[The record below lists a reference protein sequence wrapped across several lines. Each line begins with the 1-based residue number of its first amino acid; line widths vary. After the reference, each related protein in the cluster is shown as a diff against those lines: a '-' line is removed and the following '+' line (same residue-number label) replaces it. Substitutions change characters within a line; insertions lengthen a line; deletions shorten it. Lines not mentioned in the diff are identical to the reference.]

1 MSRRESGL
9 LFKVWEGLRD
19 LVYPPVCAVCGSP
32 EENFLCTTC
41 MEQLEKIHQP
51 CCLWCGAPAS
61 APVADCYECRNR
73 DFFFEK
79 ARAYGLYE
87 GKLGEMIKKF
97 KFKGVRDLHPVL
109 ASFIHQTYQ
118 EFFGNEKFD
127 FLEFV
132 PLSKKRLRERG
143 FNQSEL
149 LAKSLSLRTGILLS
163 GALVKIRETPDQT
176 RVDNHEERQDNVKDA
191 FALKDRGVMR
201 GKSILLI
208 DDVYTTGATV
218 NECAAALKRGGA
230 YRVCVLTL
238 ARSVKNGPWE
248 PGRKVGNIEIA
259 GVPFSKI

>member
-9 LFKVWEGLRD
+9 LFKLWEGLRD
-19 LVYPPVCAVCGSP
+19 LVYPPVCAICGSP
-32 EENFLCTTC
+32 EENLLCTTC
-41 MEQLEKIHQP
+41 MGQLEKIQQP
-51 CCLWCGAPAS
+51 CCLLCGAPVS

-73 DFFFEK
+73 GFFFEK

-97 KFKGVRDLHPVL
+97 KFKGIRELHGVL

-118 EFFGNEKFD
+118 ECFENERFD
-127 FLEFV
+127 FLESV

-149 LAKSLSLRTGILLS
+149 LAKSLSLRTGIPLS
-163 GALVKIRETPDQT
+163 GALVKMRETPDQT
-176 RVDNHEERQDNVKDA
+176 RVDSYEERQGNVKDA
-191 FALKDRGVMR
+191 FAVKDGDVMR

-230 YRVCVLTL
+230 YQVCVLTL
-238 ARSVKNGPWE
+238 ARSVKNGP
-248 PGRKVGNIEIA
+248 
-259 GVPFSKI
+259 